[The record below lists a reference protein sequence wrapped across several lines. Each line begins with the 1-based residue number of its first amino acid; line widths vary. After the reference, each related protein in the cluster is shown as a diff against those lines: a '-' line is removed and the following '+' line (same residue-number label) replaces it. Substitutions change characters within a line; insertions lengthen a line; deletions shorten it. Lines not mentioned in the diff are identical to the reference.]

1 MPKRRTKEDLAHDV
15 RIGSLIRS
23 QRTVKNLSQTELAD
37 KINVTFQQIQK
48 YEKGTNRV
56 SASRLTVIAETL
68 GVNIDFFYK
77 ARGSGNG
84 GDSDAIQLLSIPHA
98 VRLLRAFAKIKS
110 TKSRTAITNL
120 AEHIAEG

>member
-1 MPKRRTKEDLAHDV
+1 MPKRRAKIYAHDV
-15 RIGSLIRS
+15 KIGRLIRS

-37 KINVTFQQIQK
+37 KVNVTFQQIQK

-77 ARGSGNG
+77 ARGPGNG

-98 VRLLRAFAKIKS
+98 VRLLRAFARIKS
-110 TKSRTAITNL
+110 IKSRTAITNL
-120 AEHIAEG
+120 AEHIANG